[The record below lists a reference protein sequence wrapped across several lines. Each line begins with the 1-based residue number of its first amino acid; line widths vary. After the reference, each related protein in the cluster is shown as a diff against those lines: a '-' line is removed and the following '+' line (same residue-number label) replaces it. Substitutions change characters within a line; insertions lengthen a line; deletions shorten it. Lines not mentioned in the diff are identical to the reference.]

1 MCYVVG
7 TRTVGSLKYY
17 FREGTV
23 SFTNE
28 LPSILSTT
36 CTSTKE
42 NTMALLMMEAVPMKV
57 LAQHSPR
64 RILRR
69 AMGTTTILPVLRWV
83 ITRNGPDREATATA
97 LRQREN
103 TSELPTMVRTRL
115 CAQLQ
120 VNRLLCLH
128 QPQ

>member
-1 MCYVVG
+1 MYNVAVLG
-7 TRTVGSLKYY
+7 RSNIISAKE
-17 FREGTV
+17 RKV

-28 LPSILSTT
+28 LPSIPSTT

-42 NTMALLMMEAVPMKV
+42 NTMVPLMMEAVPMK
-57 LAQHSPR
+57 LPAQHFPR

-83 ITRNGPDREATATA
+83 ITRNGLGREATATA

-115 CAQLQ
+115 CA
-120 VNRLLCLH
+120 
-128 QPQ
+128 